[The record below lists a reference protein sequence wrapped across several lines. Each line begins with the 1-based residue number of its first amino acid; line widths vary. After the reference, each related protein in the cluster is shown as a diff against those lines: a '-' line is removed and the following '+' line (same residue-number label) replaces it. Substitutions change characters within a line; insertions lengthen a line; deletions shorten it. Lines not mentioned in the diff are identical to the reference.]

1 MPKTVKNPFVSHWM
15 NTLQLHLAGSGYV
28 QAGAE
33 WRLEAAD
40 SAVSCVCYLLQGE
53 GWAQCGDVRTPLR
66 AGRISLIPPGGMC
79 GCDSH
84 AELLYFCLHILPR
97 QPGNPPPP
105 FDRVVEM
112 PCKQSRLDRL
122 TGLYQSAD
130 PRDALA
136 VVQQLYQ
143 DTFSLF
149 RRAGPLLPP
158 PASCS
163 GMVQQALLFIRQH
176 LSARLTIADVSRA
189 LNVPVS
195 TLSKRFR
202 REMDVPLGAY
212 MDSLLFQKA
221 RQMLLFS
228 DLSIGEIADAL
239 EFCDSFYFSRYF
251 RLHQQETPSR
261 FRKRMR
267 ETEK

>member
-1 MPKTVKNPFVSHWM
+1 MPETVKNPFVSHWM
-15 NTLQLHLAGSGYV
+15 NNLQFHLAGSGYV
-28 QAGAE
+28 QAGQE
-33 WRLEAAD
+33 WRMEAAD
-40 SAVSCVCYLLQGE
+40 AAVSCVCYLLRGT
-53 GWAQCGDVRTPLR
+53 GWAQRDGVRTPLR
-66 AGRISLIPPGGMC
+66 AGRISLIPPGGAV
-79 GCDSH
+79 GCAGH
-84 AELLYFCLHILPR
+84 GELLYFCFHILPR
-97 QPGNPPPP
+97 QQGDPPPP

-112 PCKQSRLDRL
+112 PCKQSRLERL
-122 TGLYQSAD
+122 AGLYQSAD

-143 DTFSLF
+143 DTFSLL
-149 RRAGPLLPP
+149 RRAGPLLPL
-158 PASCS
+158 PAACS
-163 GMVQQALLFIRQH
+163 GMVQQTLLYVRGH

-189 LNVPVS
+189 LSVPVS

-202 REMDVPLGAY
+202 REMDLPLGAY
-212 MDSLLFQKA
+212 MDSQLFQKA

-251 RLHQQETPSR
+251 KLHQQETPSR

-267 ETEK
+267 ETE